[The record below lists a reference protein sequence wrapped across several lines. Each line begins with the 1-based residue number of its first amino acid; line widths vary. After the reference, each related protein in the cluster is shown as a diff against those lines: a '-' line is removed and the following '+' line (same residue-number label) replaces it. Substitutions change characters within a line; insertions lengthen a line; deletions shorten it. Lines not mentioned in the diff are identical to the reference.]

1 MEDVSSL
8 FIGLA
13 LMILFAV
20 TSMRF
25 GAESRDGFRPQRADF
40 VPRDGGRA
48 IPSAAPRPQKAVR
61 GEDSR
66 PVATPSDCGLAPC
79 AA

>member
-8 FIGLA
+8 FVGLA
-13 LMILFAV
+13 LVILFAV

-25 GAESRDGFRPQRADF
+25 GVDSRDGFHARRGEL
-40 VPRDGGRA
+40 VPDGNVWDV
-48 IPSAAPRPQKAVR
+48 PTTAPRPPKAVR
-61 GEDSR
+61 KEESR
-66 PVATPSDCGLAPC
+66 PVATRSDCGLAPC